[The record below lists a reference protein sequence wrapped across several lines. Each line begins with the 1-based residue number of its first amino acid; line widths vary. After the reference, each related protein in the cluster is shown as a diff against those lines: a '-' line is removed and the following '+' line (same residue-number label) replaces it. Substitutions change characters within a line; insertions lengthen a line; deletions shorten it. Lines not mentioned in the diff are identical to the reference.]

1 MSGQHPERQSTPRI
15 RSRSQAKQRNVHPS
29 HSKCEHELIRR
40 EANHVM
46 VVGYDV
52 VKDFSVTS
60 DGSAPL
66 HEHLAQKTGVK
77 ALYRRRAN
85 VIGQAN
91 EVR

>member
-1 MSGQHPERQSTPRI
+1 
-15 RSRSQAKQRNVHPS
+15 
-29 HSKCEHELIRR
+29 
-40 EANHVM
+40 M

>member
-1 MSGQHPERQSTPRI
+1 MSGQHPERQSTL
-15 RSRSQAKQRNVHPS
+15 RSRPRSQAKQRNVHPA

-66 HEHLAQKTGVK
+66 HEHLAQKTGLEG
-77 ALYRRRAN
+77 LYRRHVN
-85 VIGQAN
+85 VIGKAH